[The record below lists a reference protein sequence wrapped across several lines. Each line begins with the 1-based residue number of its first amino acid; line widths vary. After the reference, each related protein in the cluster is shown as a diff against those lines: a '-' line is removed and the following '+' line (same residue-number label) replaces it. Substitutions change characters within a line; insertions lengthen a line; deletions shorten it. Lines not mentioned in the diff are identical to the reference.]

1 MSAKACNFC
10 ILSRQFYFIVCYVR
24 PFHWQASP
32 PFGSLLN
39 YHSLFPILFKPLLIS
54 IKFNYFLWADCYSLL
69 YIRYFKTNMIC
80 GECRM
85 LVDECSSYYYLRPT
99 IPQSES
105 LIRHDL
111 MTWRMVTEWSVYVQT
126 KCTILLLD
134 SNMWSHKQRVI
145 TVPHCVTKS
154 LIYFNWLDYR
164 FSSVMEPGH
173 FGYCKNG
180 NRMTY
185 FQVRPMAFSCVR

>member
-1 MSAKACNFC
+1 
-10 ILSRQFYFIVCYVR
+10 
-24 PFHWQASP
+24 
-32 PFGSLLN
+32 
-39 YHSLFPILFKPLLIS
+39 
-54 IKFNYFLWADCYSLL
+54 
-69 YIRYFKTNMIC
+69 MIC

-85 LVDECSSYYYLRPT
+85 LVDECSSNYYLRPT
-99 IPQSES
+99 IPQR

-126 KCTILLLD
+126 KCTIPLLD

-154 LIYFNWLDYR
+154 QIYFNWLDYR
-164 FSSVMEPGH
+164 FSSTMVPGR
-173 FGYCKNG
+173 FGYCKKG

-185 FQVRPMAFSCVR
+185 FQVRPMAFSCAIDKAMKHKKAIVKQTFPMMNDFYNI